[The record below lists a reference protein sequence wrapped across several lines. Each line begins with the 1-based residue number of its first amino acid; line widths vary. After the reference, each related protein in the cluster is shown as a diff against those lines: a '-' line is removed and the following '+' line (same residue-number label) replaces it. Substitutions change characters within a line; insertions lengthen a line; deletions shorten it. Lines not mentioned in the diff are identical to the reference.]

1 LITVSTLFLMDH
13 GYGPGGDLF
22 LALEQL
28 EAIRDLLL
36 ANSPVKDRMAL
47 ILLDALADALLFRRL
62 EQIYEATEE
71 PFRRHKMPRFSR
83 QDRFAARQRF
93 NRRVEIA
100 RQATELDR
108 WVGEGE
114 ELISESDAAIL
125 KVGHSYRNGAYHEG
139 ALNPDVTAALARV
152 LFGAVA
158 RLVARSERPGVAV
171 GSISERRISQLAGW
185 GYKTG
190 GMLELR
196 PAADA
201 VSQRFTSELAVDA
214 TDLGG
219 LLADDLEAR
228 VESLRSDVG
237 FLAESGVEPEKIIE
251 GIELWSHYGADEELL
266 ELQAQ
271 FDPFA
276 ICEASERGELREDV
290 AAEAEAA
297 LKRYRERQEELERE
311 HKRRVSLDLLDRA
324 TSTAERLR
332 TMSDTKKVLVAYH
345 DVERPLA
352 ELEDYVD
359 EAVRALDREIQRQ
372 IDLARG
378 K

>member
-1 LITVSTLFLMDH
+1 MDYEH
-13 GYGPGGDLF
+13 TPGGDLF

-36 ANSPVKDRMAL
+36 ANSAVKDRMAL

-71 PFRRHKMPRFSR
+71 PHLRYKMPRFSR

-100 RQATELDR
+100 RQVTELDG
-108 WVGEGE
+108 WVGDGD

-139 ALNPDVTAALARV
+139 ALNPYVTATIARV
-152 LFGAVA
+152 LFGAVG
-158 RLVARSERPGVAV
+158 RLVARTEQPGVAV
-171 GSISERRISQLAGW
+171 GSLLQRRIDQLAGW
-185 GYKTG
+185 GYETG
-190 GMLELR
+190 PMLELR
-196 PAADA
+196 PAAE
-201 VSQRFTSELAVDA
+201 VVTERFASELAVE
-214 TDLGG
+214 TSELRE
-219 LLADDLEAR
+219 LLADDLEGR
-228 VESLRSDVG
+228 VESLRSDVV
-237 FLAESGVEPEKIIE
+237 FLGESGVDPAKIIE
-251 GIELWSHYGADEELL
+251 GVELWSHYGADEQLL

-276 ICEASERGELREDV
+276 IYEARERGETSDDV
-290 AAEAEAA
+290 AARADAA
-297 LKRYRERQEELERE
+297 LKRYRERMDELERE
-311 HKRRVSLDLLDRA
+311 HKQRVSLDLLYRA
-324 TSTAERLR
+324 TSSATRVRA
-332 TMSDTKKVLVAYH
+332 MSETRKILVDYQ

-352 ELEDYVD
+352 ELEGYVD

-372 IDLARG
+372 IDIARG